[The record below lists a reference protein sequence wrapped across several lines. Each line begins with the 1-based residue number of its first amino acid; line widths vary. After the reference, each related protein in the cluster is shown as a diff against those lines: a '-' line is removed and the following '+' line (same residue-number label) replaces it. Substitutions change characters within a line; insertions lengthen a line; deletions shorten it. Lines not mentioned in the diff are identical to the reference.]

1 MFVDY
6 IDRKEVLDSIKD
18 VLRIPSVVSEPLPG
32 KPFGEECAKALEH
45 TLRLA
50 ERMGFRAVNLD
61 NKVGYAEYGTG
72 EEMIAVLG
80 HLDVVPA
87 GDNWICEPF
96 DGTVIDGKIYGR
108 GIADD
113 KGPIIG
119 ALYALQAVVR
129 SGKPLGRR
137 VRIIFGSDEEVDCTD
152 MSRYL
157 ETEEIPAMAFTPDA
171 EYPAIF
177 SEKGILYYT
186 LSKRVKG
193 LVSAHGGEAVNQ
205 VPDSAE
211 MTFLSA
217 GKAVTV
223 KSRQGRAAHG
233 SVPQLGINAIDD
245 MVKNLKS
252 MPEYENMDESLKEFI
267 RFYERY
273 YLDDFYGEKVGMA
286 MEAPEVGAN
295 SSNVGI
301 LFSEDDEIGIKVDFR
316 FISQY
321 QGETEGVERLKKLA
335 EDHGLT
341 LDIYKTRKVV
351 YVPKDSGLIR
361 VLQRVFKRNTGID
374 MEAVATGGG
383 TYAKF
388 LPNTVAFGPLFPG
401 EEDPIHQP
409 NEYMSEENLFKNIEI
424 MADAIYEL
432 ANYEKSDG

>member
-1 MFVDY
+1 M
-6 IDRKEVLDSIKD
+6 
-18 VLRIPSVVSEPLPG
+18 
-32 KPFGEECAKALEH
+32 
-45 TLRLA
+45 
-50 ERMGFRAVNLD
+50 
-61 NKVGYAEYGTG
+61 
-72 EEMIAVLG
+72 
-80 HLDVVPA
+80 
-87 GDNWICEPF
+87 
-96 DGTVIDGKIYGR
+96 
-108 GIADD
+108 
-113 KGPIIG
+113 
-119 ALYALQAVVR
+119 
-129 SGKPLGRR
+129 
-137 VRIIFGSDEEVDCTD
+137 
-152 MSRYL
+152 
-157 ETEEIPAMAFTPDA
+157 
-171 EYPAIF
+171 
-177 SEKGILYYT
+177 
-186 LSKRVKG
+186 
-193 LVSAHGGEAVNQ
+193 
-205 VPDSAE
+205 
-211 MTFLSA
+211 
-217 GKAVTV
+217 
-223 KSRQGRAAHG
+223 
-233 SVPQLGINAIDD
+233 PQLGINAIDD

-301 LFSEDDEIGIKVDFR
+301 LFSENDEIGIKVDFR

-341 LDIYKTRKVV
+341 LDIYKMRKVV